1 LARGG
6 ISFDGIG
13 AHYTTYALATADT
26 IVEANEGK
34 AVTITDN
41 GEAGYGDAGDVLLG
55 AISKVDGDGY
65 GSIQDAG
72 YMELEYASCTAL
84 PALGAPVVVNGAGL
98 VSQSTTAIVGRG
110 NSIVSVEPL
119 AMANHTVI
127 VLLG

>member
-1 LARGG
+1 MARGG

-34 AVTITDN
+34 AVTITAN
-41 GEAGYGDAGDVLLG
+41 GEAGYGDSGNVLLG
-55 AISKVDGDGY
+55 AINKVDGDGY